1 MKNLRNFLK
10 KATALMLLTA
20 ILFTG
25 STTTPDYSDGD
36 YSVMPLG
43 GDTIW
48 DVSEF

>member
-1 MKNLRNFLK
+1 
-10 KATALMLLTA
+10 MLLTA

-43 GDTIW
+43 DGVIQ
-48 DVSEF
+48 DVREF